1 MLISRHKAGE
11 SLEAISQMPEQDPGT
26 GELHHAQVVRDVSLP
41 AGDYAAA
48 VVEPGKEPFDFP
60 AALRASQRPAV
71 LRLRAASTIR
81 RDHLDAV
88 LRHQQVVES
97 IAVIAAVADQAPRE
111 VGKEARV
118 EGGGDEVWLI
128 R

>member
-1 MLISRHKAGE
+1 
-11 SLEAISQMPEQDPGT
+11 MPGARSGHRRAAPC
-26 GELHHAQVVRDVSLP
+26 QVVPDVSLP
-41 AGDYAAA
+41 AGDHAAA

-71 LRLRAASTIR
+71 LCLRAAPTIR

-88 LRHQQVVES
+88 LRYQQVVES

-111 VGKEARV
+111 VGEEAAGRGWRGRGV
-118 EGGGDEVWLI
+118 AHTVK
-128 R
+128 

>member
-1 MLISRHKAGE
+1 MPKQNDCACEMQKAAEIGGAPLIPSDE
-11 SLEAISQMPEQDPGT
+11 STIVL
-26 GELHHAQVVRDVSLP
+26 
-41 AGDYAAA
+41 
-48 VVEPGKEPFDFP
+48 EPGKEPFDFP

-71 LRLRAASTIR
+71 LRLRAAPTIR

-111 VGKEARV
+111 VGEEARV